1 MGLQDEQEKKILE
14 KIKVKMD
21 RIKANQQKIQG
32 PAFKDTTNHFVG
44 KQFRKYFPISL
55 CTTIVKIQDLKR
67 RKLQETT
74 THGYLFNFKFSGT
87 AFKF

>member
-32 PAFKDTTNHFVG
+32 PAFKDTKNHFVG
-44 KQFRKYFPISL
+44 KQFRNYFHIFLQLSWL
-55 CTTIVKIQDLKR
+55 KI
-67 RKLQETT
+67 
-74 THGYLFNFKFSGT
+74 
-87 AFKF
+87 